1 MTPGPSESP
10 SLDSSAT
17 FNSAFAALSR
27 AQGEHDVR
35 DALHDALKALGT
47 GRFNL
52 EYPLDTGP
60 VDMVSEERRVLIETK
75 ARGAVGPRKS
85 GSREDETQ
93 KDQVERYLR
102 DARDR
107 WFGDLLM
114 HGDEDGEPR
123 GFLTDGFMWWGY
135 EIDQRGRL
143 EVIARSQRTT
153 TAQALKHFLLRH
165 VVPAKRKYKLPVPD
179 DLVGELLSG
188 FATNLEEVYKDL
200 EGSMEV
206 RTKVALWT
214 RCLRGAGMV
223 PPNDEPAGQASL
235 FVRHTV
241 LVVAARLLKAL
252 LRERDQPVA
261 TPAAHLNLDEI
272 LDGFPAWLAETDR
285 CEDFV
290 NGIATKLDEYQ
301 WRGHA
306 KDCLKNAYHKLID
319 RDERKEFGEYY
330 TPDWL
335 ARRVIEETLDEP
347 WMDEAIHAAATMRS
361 RDRMQ
366 GLTVLDPACGSGTF
380 LFHAARRLLGHIQR
394 RHPGRMRSARKIVA
408 RIVVGMD
415 IHPVAVEMAEATLQ
429 MAFSATPP
437 TSDATPQVFLGDA
450 MQSERRDDLSRAS
463 VFAESALGTRLTIP
477 SALVEHPSWG
487 VLIRRFVDAATQG
500 KDASFPEIVDKTD
513 QAGIAEA
520 LADLTR
526 VVERESDHV
535 WMWHLTNIAGPI
547 HMGRS
552 KAGRIVANP
561 PWLMA
566 NDTADGTRKNLVAAL
581 RDEYGLHSKA
591 LRRRKASTV
600 GDLAATFAA
609 RTADLYLVAGGKMGL
624 VLPGGALINQNWA
637 PWRSGCWHSNRATP
651 GCHTNLIRAWGMDD
665 LDTPPFPHAPSGSC
679 VVFAE
684 RLPDEAGCN
693 PTETRLM
700 DVDVGLW
707 SGDRDNPSVRPKTTL
722 VGKTSEYLSDWDR
735 GVMAEPQGLIC
746 VPKANVESTPNE
758 KEMRV
763 STKPST
769 KQPWVGASLDGV
781 IESAALMPLLR
792 PQGLRPFHLEIDAY
806 LIAPLVR
813 SSDGLL
819 ELPNDVDDPRFGAI
833 QRTRALWLEAERVYG
848 RRRTSKAGKTLLE
861 NLDWMGKLTKQ
872 LLLINGSSSQRRRKV
887 VYNKS
892 GKLELRATRCAQST
906 IVNGSLYWMLAQ
918 SEAEALY
925 LCGVINAKCLQSAWR
940 SSKTSKLHF
949 DKNPWRTVPVP
960 KFDRSDATHV
970 RIVEAAKS
978 AERSASRG
986 IDWQTTDCGTALDD
1000 AVRTLL
1006 PAYTSTSA

>member
-1 MTPGPSESP
+1 
-10 SLDSSAT
+10 
-17 FNSAFAALSR
+17 
-27 AQGEHDVR
+27 
-35 DALHDALKALGT
+35 
-47 GRFNL
+47 
-52 EYPLDTGP
+52 
-60 VDMVSEERRVLIETK
+60 
-75 ARGAVGPRKS
+75 
-85 GSREDETQ
+85 
-93 KDQVERYLR
+93 
-102 DARDR
+102 
-107 WFGDLLM
+107 
-114 HGDEDGEPR
+114 
-123 GFLTDGFMWWGY
+123 
-135 EIDQRGRL
+135 
-143 EVIARSQRTT
+143 
-153 TAQALKHFLLRH
+153 
-165 VVPAKRKYKLPVPD
+165 
-179 DLVGELLSG
+179 
-188 FATNLEEVYKDL
+188 
-200 EGSMEV
+200 
-206 RTKVALWT
+206 
-214 RCLRGAGMV
+214 
-223 PPNDEPAGQASL
+223 
-235 FVRHTV
+235 
-241 LVVAARLLKAL
+241 
-252 LRERDQPVA
+252 
-261 TPAAHLNLDEI
+261 
-272 LDGFPAWLAETDR
+272 
-285 CEDFV
+285 
-290 NGIATKLDEYQ
+290 
-301 WRGHA
+301 
-306 KDCLKNAYHKLID
+306 
-319 RDERKEFGEYY
+319 
-330 TPDWL
+330 
-335 ARRVIEETLDEP
+335 
-347 WMDEAIHAAATMRS
+347 
-361 RDRMQ
+361 
-366 GLTVLDPACGSGTF
+366 
-380 LFHAARRLLGHIQR
+380 
-394 RHPGRMRSARKIVA
+394 
-408 RIVVGMD
+408 
-415 IHPVAVEMAEATLQ
+415 
-429 MAFSATPP
+429 
-437 TSDATPQVFLGDA
+437 
-450 MQSERRDDLSRAS
+450 
-463 VFAESALGTRLTIP
+463 
-477 SALVEHPSWG
+477 
-487 VLIRRFVDAATQG
+487 
-500 KDASFPEIVDKTD
+500 
-513 QAGIAEA
+513 
-520 LADLTR
+520 
-526 VVERESDHV
+526 
-535 WMWHLTNIAGPI
+535 
-547 HMGRS
+547 
-552 KAGRIVANP
+552 
-561 PWLMA
+561 
-566 NDTADGTRKNLVAAL
+566 
-581 RDEYGLHSKA
+581 
-591 LRRRKASTV
+591 
-600 GDLAATFAA
+600 
-609 RTADLYLVAGGKMGL
+609 
-624 VLPGGALINQNWA
+624 
-637 PWRSGCWHSNRATP
+637 
-651 GCHTNLIRAWGMDD
+651 MDD